1 MCNYCRH
8 ASGRREGGGRQG
20 GERGV
25 PRGAGHRGSVDR
37 PVSTSLPLRPRQPA
51 AGDRGLRTVDDAVQG
66 AAGARRPRARGG
78 DLAGRRPGRGLRRL
92 RPLDEQ
98 GRRRPGQ
105 EGAGDAGRGPRRQAG
120 AAGEDHGLPPGPG
133 GDAGHRATGRDR
145 GLRRDPQR
153 RPAPQARRRRRL
165 ADGPRGHRGDLP
177 TPEGKWF
184 GLTRYSHLITDE
196 NRKWWTLGAM
206 CFALFMIMLD
216 NTVVHVALPSIQK
229 DLGASISGLE
239 WTINGYT
246 LSFAVLLATGGRL
259 GDIFGR
265 RLMVMIGVVIFAVSS
280 ATGGFAP
287 NEPPLGLSRVVQGV
301 GAALMMPGTLSIITD
316 AFPAHERGKAMGT
329 WAGVSA
335 LALAVGP
342 VLGGFLTEHVSWRAI
357 FYVNIPV
364 AVGAIIATLFAVRE
378 SRDTSVGREVDYAG
392 VAVLTVG
399 LTSLVLALVE
409 GNSWGWGSAEIVGL
423 LALAALAL
431 PAFVF
436 VENRVKAPM
445 VQFDLLSDRNFLAA
459 VCVAMIIS
467 FGMLGVFFF
476 LALYMQDILGY
487 TPLEAGIRFLPST
500 LMIVGVAPVAGR
512 LSDRFGP
519 RWLIAIG
526 LTIVA
531 ASLFSFSRIAVDS
544 TYLDLLPGFMLLGI
558 GIAMTMS
565 PMTSAAM
572 NAVPVQKAGIAS
584 GVLSMFRMV
593 GGSLGVAVT
602 GAIFQGLVTSK
613 LGSLLS
619 GSGVT
624 AAQRDAVSEQLG
636 GGSVTKVPG
645 LTAARA
651 KEVTT
656 AGSEAFVYALG
667 HAMTVSA
674 FVALLGAAI
683 GATAIRA
690 KAKGHTSLEAATAEA
705 NPGGEALAT
714 EEAREAA
721 QLA

>member
-1 MCNYCRH
+1 
-8 ASGRREGGGRQG
+8 
-20 GERGV
+20 
-25 PRGAGHRGSVDR
+25 
-37 PVSTSLPLRPRQPA
+37 
-51 AGDRGLRTVDDAVQG
+51 
-66 AAGARRPRARGG
+66 
-78 DLAGRRPGRGLRRL
+78 
-92 RPLDEQ
+92 
-98 GRRRPGQ
+98 
-105 EGAGDAGRGPRRQAG
+105 
-120 AAGEDHGLPPGPG
+120 
-133 GDAGHRATGRDR
+133 
-145 GLRRDPQR
+145 
-153 RPAPQARRRRRL
+153 
-165 ADGPRGHRGDLP
+165 
-177 TPEGKWF
+177 
-184 GLTRYSHLITDE
+184 LTRYRHLITDD

-216 NTVVHVALPSIQK
+216 NTVVNVALPSIQK
-229 DLGASISGLE
+229 DLGASIGGLE

-265 RLMVMIGVVIFAVSS
+265 RLMFLAGVVIFALSS
-280 ATGGFAP
+280 ATAGFAP
-287 NEPPLGLSRVVQGV
+287 DETALVLSRVVQGV

-357 FYVNIPV
+357 FYINIPV
-364 AVGAIIATLFAVRE
+364 AVGAVVATLFAVRE

-399 LTSLVLALVE
+399 LTALVLALVE
-409 GNSWGWGSAEIVGL
+409 GNSWGWGSTEIVAL
-423 LALAALAL
+423 LALAAAAL

-436 VENRVKAPM
+436 VEKRVKAPM
-445 VQFDLLSDRNFLAA
+445 VQFDLLSDRNFLGA
-459 VCVAMIIS
+459 VVVAMIIS
-467 FGMLGVFFF
+467 FAMLGVFFF

-487 TPLEAGIRFLPST
+487 SPLEAGVRFLPST
-500 LMIVGVAPVAGR
+500 LMIVAVAPVAGR

-519 RWLIAIG
+519 RWLIAGG
-526 LTIVA
+526 LVIVA

-544 TYLDLLPGFMLLGI
+544 TYIDLLPGFMLLGI
-558 GIAMTMS
+558 GIALTMS

-602 GAIFQGLVTSK
+602 GAIFQGLVSSRLDT
-613 LGSLLS
+613 LLT
-619 GSGVT
+619 GTGIT
-624 AAQRDAVSEQLG
+624 AAQRESISDQLG
-636 GGSVTKVPG
+636 GGSMANVPG
-645 LTAARA
+645 IDAAQA
-651 KEVTT
+651 KEVAA
-656 AGSEAFVYALG
+656 AGNEAFVYALS
-667 HAMTVSA
+667 HAMTVSG

-690 KAKGHTSLEAATAEA
+690 KARTATSPQAAAAEA
-705 NPGGEALAT
+705 NPGGEAVAA
-714 EEAREAA
+714 EEAREAVQVA
-721 QLA
+721 

>member
-1 MCNYCRH
+1 M
-8 ASGRREGGGRQG
+8 
-20 GERGV
+20 
-25 PRGAGHRGSVDR
+25 
-37 PVSTSLPLRPRQPA
+37 T
-51 AGDRGLRTVDDAVQG
+51 
-66 AAGARRPRARGG
+66 
-78 DLAGRRPGRGLRRL
+78 
-92 RPLDEQ
+92 
-98 GRRRPGQ
+98 
-105 EGAGDAGRGPRRQAG
+105 
-120 AAGEDHGLPPGPG
+120 
-133 GDAGHRATGRDR
+133 
-145 GLRRDPQR
+145 
-153 RPAPQARRRRRL
+153 
-165 ADGPRGHRGDLP
+165 
-177 TPEGKWF
+177 
-184 GLTRYSHLITDE
+184 TRYSHLITDE

-216 NTVVHVALPSIQK
+216 NTVVNVALPSIQK

-265 RLMVMIGVVIFAVSS
+265 RLMFLIGVVVFALSS
-280 ATGGFAP
+280 ATAGFAP
-287 NEPPLGLSRVVQGV
+287 DETSLVLSRVVQGV

-364 AVGAIIATLFAVRE
+364 AVGAVLATLFAVRE

-399 LTSLVLALVE
+399 LTALVLALVE
-409 GNSWGWGSAEIVGL
+409 GNAWGWGSPEIIGL
-423 LALAALAL
+423 LVAAALAL

-459 VCVAMIIS
+459 VVVAMIIS
-467 FGMLGVFFF
+467 FAMLGVFFF
-476 LALYMQDILGY
+476 LALYMQDILRY
-487 TPLEAGIRFLPST
+487 TPLEAGVRFLPST
-500 LMIVGVAPVAGR
+500 LMIVAVAPVSGR

-519 RWLIAIG
+519 RWLIAGG
-526 LTIVA
+526 LVIVA

-544 TYLDLLPGFMLLGI
+544 TYLDLLPGFVLLGI

-602 GAIFQGLVTSK
+602 GAIFQGLVSSR
-613 LGSLLS
+613 LDSLLS
-619 GSGVT
+619 GDGVT
-624 AAQRDAVSEQLG
+624 AGQREAISEQLG
-636 GGSVTKVPG
+636 GGSLEKVPG
-645 LTAARA
+645 IDPAQAKQVAA
-651 KEVTT
+651 
-656 AGSEAFVYALG
+656 AGNEAFVYALS
-667 HAMTVSA
+667 HAMTVSG
-674 FVALLGAAI
+674 FVALVGAVI

-690 KAKGHTSLEAATAEA
+690 KTRSTTSAEAAAAEA
-705 NPGGEALAT
+705 SPGGEALAG
-714 EEAREAA
+714 EQAQEAVPAA
-721 QLA
+721 

>member
-1 MCNYCRH
+1 L
-8 ASGRREGGGRQG
+8 
-20 GERGV
+20 
-25 PRGAGHRGSVDR
+25 
-37 PVSTSLPLRPRQPA
+37 T
-51 AGDRGLRTVDDAVQG
+51 
-66 AAGARRPRARGG
+66 
-78 DLAGRRPGRGLRRL
+78 
-92 RPLDEQ
+92 
-98 GRRRPGQ
+98 
-105 EGAGDAGRGPRRQAG
+105 
-120 AAGEDHGLPPGPG
+120 
-133 GDAGHRATGRDR
+133 
-145 GLRRDPQR
+145 
-153 RPAPQARRRRRL
+153 
-165 ADGPRGHRGDLP
+165 
-177 TPEGKWF
+177 
-184 GLTRYSHLITDE
+184 TRYSHLITDE

-216 NTVVHVALPSIQK
+216 NTIVNVALPSIQK
-229 DLGASISGLE
+229 DLGASIGGLE

-265 RLMVMIGVVIFAVSS
+265 RLMFMVGVVVFALSS
-280 ATGGFAP
+280 ATAGFAP
-287 NEPPLGLSRVVQGV
+287 DETALVISRVVQGV

-409 GNSWGWGSAEIVGL
+409 GNSWGWGSTEIIGL
-423 LALAALAL
+423 LLIAALAL

-487 TPLEAGIRFLPST
+487 TPLQAGVRFLPST

-526 LTIVA
+526 LVIVA

-613 LGSLLS
+613 LSSLLS

-636 GGSVTKVPG
+636 GGSVQKVPG
-645 LTAARA
+645 LSAAQA

-690 KAKGHTSLEAATAEA
+690 KAKGPTTVEAAEAEA
-705 NPGGEALAT
+705 NPGGEAILA

-721 QLA
+721 QVA

>member
-1 MCNYCRH
+1 M
-8 ASGRREGGGRQG
+8 
-20 GERGV
+20 
-25 PRGAGHRGSVDR
+25 
-37 PVSTSLPLRPRQPA
+37 
-51 AGDRGLRTVDDAVQG
+51 
-66 AAGARRPRARGG
+66 
-78 DLAGRRPGRGLRRL
+78 
-92 RPLDEQ
+92 
-98 GRRRPGQ
+98 
-105 EGAGDAGRGPRRQAG
+105 
-120 AAGEDHGLPPGPG
+120 
-133 GDAGHRATGRDR
+133 
-145 GLRRDPQR
+145 
-153 RPAPQARRRRRL
+153 
-165 ADGPRGHRGDLP
+165 
-177 TPEGKWF
+177 
-184 GLTRYSHLITDE
+184 TRYSHLITDD

-216 NTVVHVALPSIQK
+216 NTVVNVALPSIQK

-265 RLMVMIGVVIFAVSS
+265 RLVFLIGVVVFALSS
-280 ATGGFAP
+280 ATAGFAP
-287 NEPPLGLSRVVQGV
+287 DETSLVLSRVVQGV

-364 AVGAIIATLFAVRE
+364 AVGAVLATLFAVRE

-399 LTSLVLALVE
+399 LTALVLALVE
-409 GNSWGWGSAEIVGL
+409 GNAWGWGSTEVVGL
-423 LALAALAL
+423 LVAAALAL

-459 VCVAMIIS
+459 VVVAMIIS
-467 FGMLGVFFF
+467 FAMLGVFFF
-476 LALYMQDILGY
+476 LALYMQDILRY
-487 TPLEAGIRFLPST
+487 TPLEAGVRFLPST

-519 RWLIAIG
+519 RWLIAVG
-526 LTIVA
+526 LLIVA

-544 TYLDLLPGFMLLGI
+544 TYLDLLPGFVLLGI

-602 GAIFQGLVTSK
+602 GAIFQGLVSSK
-613 LGSLLS
+613 LDSLLS
-619 GSGVT
+619 GDGVT
-624 AAQRDAVSEQLG
+624 AGQREAISEQLG
-636 GGSVTKVPG
+636 GGSLEKVPG
-645 LTAARA
+645 IDPAQAKQVAA
-651 KEVTT
+651 
-656 AGSEAFVYALG
+656 AGNEAFVYALS
-667 HAMTVSA
+667 HAMTVSG
-674 FVALLGAAI
+674 FVALVGAVI

-690 KAKGHTSLEAATAEA
+690 KTRSTTSAEAAAAEA
-705 NPGGEALAT
+705 SPGGEALAG
-714 EEAREAA
+714 EQAQEAVPAA
-721 QLA
+721 

>member
-1 MCNYCRH
+1 
-8 ASGRREGGGRQG
+8 
-20 GERGV
+20 
-25 PRGAGHRGSVDR
+25 
-37 PVSTSLPLRPRQPA
+37 
-51 AGDRGLRTVDDAVQG
+51 
-66 AAGARRPRARGG
+66 
-78 DLAGRRPGRGLRRL
+78 
-92 RPLDEQ
+92 
-98 GRRRPGQ
+98 
-105 EGAGDAGRGPRRQAG
+105 
-120 AAGEDHGLPPGPG
+120 
-133 GDAGHRATGRDR
+133 
-145 GLRRDPQR
+145 
-153 RPAPQARRRRRL
+153 
-165 ADGPRGHRGDLP
+165 
-177 TPEGKWF
+177 
-184 GLTRYSHLITDE
+184 LTRYSHLITDQ

-216 NTVVHVALPSIQK
+216 NTVVNVALPSIQK

-265 RLMVMIGVVIFAVSS
+265 RRMFLSGVVIFALSS
-280 ATGGFAP
+280 ATAGFAVD
-287 NEPPLGLSRVVQGV
+287 ETALVISRVVQGV

-357 FYVNIPV
+357 FYINIPV
-364 AVGAIIATLFAVRE
+364 AIGAVLATTFAVRE
-378 SRDTSVGREVDYAG
+378 SRDTSVGRDVDYPG
-392 VAVLTVG
+392 VAVLTIG
-399 LTSLVLALVE
+399 LTALVLALVE
-409 GNSWGWGSAEIVGL
+409 GNSWGWGSPEIIGL
-423 LALAALAL
+423 LALAVVAL
-431 PAFVF
+431 PVFVF

-445 VQFDLLSDRNFLAA
+445 VQFDLLSDRDFLGA
-459 VCVAMIIS
+459 VVVAMIIS
-467 FGMLGVFFF
+467 FAMLGVFFF

-500 LMIVGVAPVAGR
+500 LMIVGIAPVAGR

-519 RWLIAIG
+519 RWLIAGG
-526 LTIVA
+526 LVIVA

-602 GAIFQGLVTSK
+602 GAIFQGLVSSK
-613 LGSLLS
+613 LDSLLGS
-619 GSGVT
+619 SGVT
-624 AAQRDAVSEQLG
+624 TAQRDQISEGLG
-636 GGSVTKVPG
+636 SGTVPHIQGLDAAQTKQVM
-645 LTAARA
+645 AS
-651 KEVTT
+651 
-656 AGSEAFVYALG
+656 GSEAFVYALG
-667 HAMTVSA
+667 HAMTVSG

-690 KAKGHTSLEAATAEA
+690 KARTATTLEAATAEA
-705 NPGGEALAT
+705 NPGGELVAAK
-714 EEAREAA
+714 EAA
-721 QLA
+721 EAQAA